1 MKKIFIIALMF
12 ICCSCSC
19 VATIT
24 TFDDNGSVCNKWE
37 NVIITTIKPYGIS
50 FYDTSNDTYII
61 INNAVPCLIEYKNYT
76 EKCETEEVNNAEK
89 CETEEELINKYYEV
103 LEEEKDLRRVVIGMD
118 KNDAE
123 YEVIKRNIIHN
134 MNVRKNIK
142 QKLFEVY
149 NVTLTN

>member
-1 MKKIFIIALMF
+1 MKKIFIISALL
-12 ICCSCSC
+12 ICCSCSYNSY

-37 NVIITTIKPYGIS
+37 NVKITDNTIKPYGIS

-76 EKCETEEVNNAEK
+76 EKCETEE
-89 CETEEELINKYYEV
+89 ELINKYYEV
-103 LEEEKDLRRVVIGMD
+103 LEEENDLRRVVIGMD
-118 KNDAE
+118 KNDVE

-134 MNVRKNIK
+134 MNVRKNIM
-142 QKLFEVY
+142 QKLFNVY